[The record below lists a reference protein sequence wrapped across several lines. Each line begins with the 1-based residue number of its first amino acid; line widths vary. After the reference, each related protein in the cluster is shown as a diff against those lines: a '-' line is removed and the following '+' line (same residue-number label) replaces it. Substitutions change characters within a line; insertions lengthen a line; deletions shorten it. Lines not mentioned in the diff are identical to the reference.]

1 MLTKYECSRII
12 GVRVL
17 QLQMNA
23 PILIDINSIPRK
35 KNNEMYIAALELKQG
50 VLDLMVRRPLP
61 RNQFHEV
68 HISKLTIPDDL
79 DALIALYE

>member
-1 MLTKYECSRII
+1 MEEEMMLTKYECSRII

-35 KNNEMYIAALELKQG
+35 KNNEDVYSLRARVVWDK
-50 VLDLMVRRPLP
+50 
-61 RNQFHEV
+61 
-68 HISKLTIPDDL
+68 
-79 DALIALYE
+79 